1 VSKHLLGSFVAAFMH
16 DLGFPNLTVVTML
29 ALKSRHMRIHT
40 PTCRAQRKRG
50 KSCISPE
57 RSVCGS
63 CVALCLVFF
72 AMYVRDV
79 AFVIAGVNTLRH
91 VAVVDFHDICGRL
104 QGASGHS
111 AGRRTL
117 AHECATKADRD
128 TPRLPT
134 DHPATP
140 SRIPQILPADHP
152 ATSRRISQTTDR
164 LGWRCII
171 GVHITTTCLH
181 SCSRMARQPKWN

>member
-1 VSKHLLGSFVAAFMH
+1 MSKHLLGSFLAAFMH
-16 DLGFPNLTVVTML
+16 DLGFPKLTVVTML
-29 ALKSRHMRIHT
+29 ALTSPRMRIHT
-40 PTCRAQRKRG
+40 PSFRAQRKFG
-50 KSCISPE
+50 KGCISPR
-57 RSVCGS
+57 RSLCNS

-117 AHECATKADRD
+117 AHECATNAD
-128 TPRLPT
+128 TPRLPA
-134 DHPATP
+134 DHPSTP
-140 SRIPQILPADHP
+140 RRIPQIA
-152 ATSRRISQTTDR
+152 DR